1 MNIKMP
7 SFQTKVGT
15 MTTLWK
21 RIEKKFYKK
30 NQILYLK
37 YE

>member
-1 MNIKMP
+1 MNIKML
-7 SFQTKVGT
+7 SLQTKVGT

-30 NQILYLK
+30 NQLLFLK